1 MTSAYCIYHP
11 TNVLVLNIAN
21 KYGVC
26 DLKFFSYYHNV
37 VYLESLWSIPNVYCY
52 FMFALSLLCVLFV
65 VKLNQI
71 ILETILAIL
80 KKLQVKHAK
89 GFLLG
94 ILLNI

>member
-1 MTSAYCIYHP
+1 
-11 TNVLVLNIAN
+11 
-21 KYGVC
+21 
-26 DLKFFSYYHNV
+26 
-37 VYLESLWSIPNVYCY
+37 
-52 FMFALSLLCVLFV
+52 MFALSLLYVLLI

-71 ILETILAIL
+71 ILETILVIL